1 MFLKKSQFTRN
12 GKPYTYY
19 KIVSTY
25 KDETG
30 RNRHKLVKHLGKL
43 SDDEAENVRRVLKEQ
58 GKLQVEKSEALDSE
72 AVRKASVPQEVPIFV
87 VLDAQLLTYEPYAQK
102 EWNVTDVDMLLIVR
116 EGTGE
121 LFMNGRKIALH
132 YGLVIYAP
140 SGSGMHVVNTS
151 SRNLHLDRI
160 VFEVLKKAEWPVERG
175 AYQKAKI
182 PAIFQEPIQLQTPY
196 RVLQLTKELD
206 AIQLSGEPQ
215 DMFRRQLL
223 FYTIMDT
230 ICRNIG
236 EGRPTETHNVI
247 EQAIALIHQ
256 HYRNDLTRDQ
266 LAEQLGVSPE
276 HFSRLFKK
284 EKGMSFI
291 DYLLHVRIEKSREL
305 LVLSK
310 SNVHEVAQAVGFQSQ
325 YYFSRKFKQLVGVSP
340 SAYVHQPKKYVS
352 LNPCMTSSLLKLGVV
367 PRIGVMDPWMPAH
380 YQGLLSQAEFKLIEG
395 LDEPST
401 RAMEE
406 LQPDLI
412 FCNIHKQDVKKVRK
426 LGPVAIADL
435 EKMDWREQL
444 RFIADVVGKQ
454 QEAEAWLYAFDGE
467 IAEARRKLTQGL
479 DPQDTFVIMKVVSGK
494 IYVYGDL
501 RSMGGPMIYQGL
513 QLRPPRIVKEQI
525 IDQGLLNRLVPLE
538 KLNDY
543 DADHIFLINYES
555 NWLEAAESFERH
567 PNWKKFTAVRKN
579 QVYEVDRGIFYGY
592 DPLSL
597 ELQIHEIVACLSSQS

>member
-25 KDETG
+25 KDEAG
-30 RNRHKLVKHLGKL
+30 RNRHKLIKHLGKL
-43 SDDEAENVRRVLKEQ
+43 SDEEAENVRRVLKEQ
-58 GKLQVEKSEALDSE
+58 GQLQVEKPEALESE
-72 AVRKASVPQEVPIFV
+72 AVRLASVPQVIPLFV
-87 VLDAQLLTYEPYAQK
+87 MLDAQLLTYEPFAQK

-151 SRNLHLDRI
+151 SRALHLDRI
-160 VFEVLKKAEWPVERG
+160 AFEVLKKGEMPAERDAYKRG
-175 AYQKAKI
+175 KI

-196 RVLQLTKELD
+196 RVLKLTKELD
-206 AIQLSGEPQ
+206 DVQLSGEQ
-215 DMFRRQLL
+215 QEMFRRQLL

-236 EGRPTETHNVI
+236 EERPTETQNVI
-247 EQAIALIHQ
+247 EHAVALIHQ

-291 DYLLHVRIEKSREL
+291 DYLLHLRIEKSREL

-310 SNVHEVAQAVGFQSQ
+310 SNVHEVAQEVGFQNQ

-352 LNPCMTSSLLKLGVV
+352 LSSCMTSTLLKLGVV
-367 PRIGVMDPWMPAH
+367 PRIGILDPWMPAR
-380 YQGLLSQAEFKLIEG
+380 YQSLLSQAEFKLIEG
-395 LDEPST
+395 LDEQST
-401 RAMEE
+401 RALVE

-426 LGPVAIADL
+426 LGPVAIVDL

-454 QEAEAWLYAFDGE
+454 QEAEAWLHAFDID
-467 IAEARRKLTQGL
+467 IAEARRKLAQRL
-479 DPQDTFVIMKVVSGK
+479 NPQDTFVIMKVVSGK
-494 IYVYGDL
+494 IYIYGDL
-501 RSMGGPMIYQGL
+501 RSMGGPMIYQAL
-513 QLRPPRIVKEQI
+513 QLPPPRIVKEQI
-525 IDQGLLNRLVPLE
+525 IDQCLLNQLVPLE
-538 KLNDY
+538 ILSDY
-543 DADHIFLINYES
+543 DADHVFLLNYES
-555 NWLEAAESFERH
+555 NWLEAAESFKKH

-597 ELQIHEIVACLSSQS
+597 ELQIQEIIECLSSQL

>member
-25 KDETG
+25 KDEAG
-30 RNRHKLVKHLGKL
+30 RNRHKVVKHLGKL
-43 SDDEAENVRRVLKEQ
+43 SDEEAENVRRVLKEQ
-58 GKLQVEKSEALDSE
+58 GKLQVEKTEALESE
-72 AVRKASVPQEVPIFV
+72 AVRIASVPQETPLFV

-121 LFMNGRKIALH
+121 LFMNGRKVALH

-140 SGSGMHVVNTS
+140 IGSGMHVVNTS
-151 SRNLHLDRI
+151 SRDLHLDRI
-160 VFEVLKKAEWPVERG
+160 AFEVLKKAEWPAARG
-175 AYQKAKI
+175 AYRQGKM

-196 RVLQLTKELD
+196 RVLKLTKELD
-206 AIQLSGEPQ
+206 AVQLSGEPQ
-215 DMFRRQLL
+215 EMFRRQLL
-223 FYTIMDT
+223 FYSIMDT
-230 ICRNIG
+230 ICRNMG
-236 EGRPTETHNVI
+236 EERPKETGNVI
-247 EQAIALIHQ
+247 EHAVALIHQ

-291 DYLLHVRIEKSREL
+291 DYLLHLRIEKSREL
-305 LVLSK
+305 LLLSK
-310 SNVHEVAQAVGFQSQ
+310 SNVHEVAQEVGFQSQ

-352 LNPCMTSSLLKLGVV
+352 LNSCLTSSLLKLGVV
-367 PRIGVMDPWMPAH
+367 PRIGVLDTWMPAH
-380 YQGLLSQAEFKLIEG
+380 YQSLLSQAEFKLIDG
-395 LDEPST
+395 LDEHST
-401 RAMEE
+401 QALGE

-412 FCNIHKQDVKKVRK
+412 FCNIHKQDVRKVRK
-426 LGPVAIADL
+426 LGPVAVVDL

-444 RFIADVVGKQ
+444 RYIADVVGKQ
-454 QEAEAWLYAFDGE
+454 QEAEAWLHAFDSE
-467 IAEARRKLTQGL
+467 IAEAGRKLAQWL
-479 DPQDTFVIMKVVSGK
+479 NPQDTFVIMKVVSGK

-513 QLRPPRIVKEQI
+513 QLRPPRIVQEQI
-525 IDQGLLNRLVPLE
+525 INQRILNRLVPLE
-538 KLNDY
+538 KLSEY
-543 DADHIFLINYES
+543 DADHVFLINYES
-555 NWLEAAESFERH
+555 NWLEAAESFKRH

-579 QVYEVDRGIFYGY
+579 QVYEVDRGIFYGF

-597 ELQIHEIVACLSSQS
+597 ELQIQEIVERLSSQS